1 MARPNARQASQTNIT
16 KPKSLMPIGTRDL
29 NVARRAEDYDEDDD
43 DENWVSS
50 GVATPDDREGAGAG
64 NATPQTRPAP
74 DLSAVPT
81 ITQSQQLPAT
91 ADPVAGPS
99 SVPTYDSTALENRLG
114 IAADDSL
121 RHQSSRYGGGFK
133 TAPSS
138 RPPSVRAKR
147 HRGPPSLIRTSS
159 FTPALNTTAPP
170 LTTTSVANAQITST
184 NPPEDQPPTPTA
196 SSSPVQVYG
205 SMWDGI
211 AQLQSSPTSP
221 TSSHHP
227 QSRSAFLPARTPTGT
242 TSSLSGFRPGL
253 IRTPTQSS
261 VSTLAAKE
269 PQQTSPHTSLN
280 AQWTAP
286 ADPASDSR
294 NRKSST
300 FSVASGKLGAVTSG
314 IAGLI
319 GRGNAPNVASPLQFE
334 HHGYRP
340 SAAMSSLQAIPKR
353 RDTPPPLTSHF
364 PPESQLTHA
373 SGGIGAGA
381 PGGIAFSLLPAPYM
395 AAHMAVRAYE
405 APLQDA
411 YARVVLSRPKANPS
425 TSRS

>member
-1 MARPNARQASQTNIT
+1 
-16 KPKSLMPIGTRDL
+16 MPVETHDVNLAG
-29 NVARRAEDYDEDDD
+29 RADDYDEDDDDD

-50 GVATPDDREGAGAG
+50 GVVTPDDRKGADAG
-64 NATPQTRPAP
+64 PSTPHARPP
-74 DLSAVPT
+74 PGLPVVPAM
-81 ITQSQQLPAT
+81 QQFQQLP
-91 ADPVAGPS
+91 PVAGPS

-114 IAADDSL
+114 VAVDDGL
-121 RHQSSRYGGGFK
+121 RHQPSRYTGGFK

-138 RPPSVRAKR
+138 RPPSVRARR

-184 NPPEDQPPTPTA
+184 NPPEDQPVTPPA
-196 SSSPVQVYG
+196 SDSPMQLYGNVWDGFAQLRSSPP
-205 SMWDGI
+205 
-211 AQLQSSPTSP
+211 ASP
-221 TSSHHP
+221 TSSRHP
-227 QSRSAFLPARTPTGT
+227 QSRSAFLPPRSPTGV
-242 TSSLSGFRPGL
+242 TSSPSGFRPGL

-269 PQQTSPHTSLN
+269 PQQDTRHTSLK
-280 AQWTAP
+280 AQWTP
-286 ADPASDSR
+286 ADSTSDSR

-319 GRGNAPNVASPLQFE
+319 GRGSIPTVASPLHFE
-334 HHGYRP
+334 HSHGHRP

-364 PPESQLTHA
+364 PPESQLTHV
-373 SGGIGAGA
+373 SGAAAGAGGS
-381 PGGIAFSLLPAPYM
+381 GGIAFSLLPAPYM
-395 AAHMAVRAYE
+395 AAHMAVRTYE

-411 YARVVLSRPKANPS
+411 YARVVLSRPRASPS
-425 TSRS
+425 TTRS